1 MGGCSGAKRAEVQGT
16 SDRFAEF
23 CQAEHEL
30 DQVEPELDQVEPE
43 LDQVEPELDQAE
55 PELDQ
60 AEHELDQVEPELDQ
74 VEQELDQV
82 EPGAVCSGAAAQQ
95 EKEGGAWVRACGVWG
110 VRPAIRLVSRSVPG
124 DVLTAQP
131 ARQARASRRWDWSS
145 CRVVAVAQA
154 LAGYAWRAAWPGMP
168 PARR

>member
-1 MGGCSGAKRAEVQGT
+1 MRGCSGAKRAEVQGT

-30 DQVEPELDQVEPE
+30 DQ
-43 LDQVEPELDQAE
+43 A
-55 PELDQ
+55 
-60 AEHELDQVEPELDQ
+60 
-74 VEQELDQV
+74 
-82 EPGAVCSGAAAQQ
+82 EPGAVCSEAAAQQ

-110 VRPAIRLVSRSVPG
+110 VRPAIRLASRSVPG

-131 ARQARASRRWDWSS
+131 ARQARASRRWDWFS

-154 LAGYAWRAAWPGMP
+154 LAGYAWRTAWPGMP